1 MHSMKNTD
9 LTEIEISDQVFLKA
23 PLSSS
28 TSKPIIQRWGICPS
42 KIPLTALQ
50 HCVVIGVA
58 YTIRYTGIA
67 DSSTAKR
74 RGRPQVRIQATNA
87 LSAELK
93 SFCDNLTSVSSVM
106 NTYHLCLG
114 IPN

>member
-1 MHSMKNTD
+1 MGDMSIQNSTHS
-9 LTEIEISDQVFLKA
+9 IA
-23 PLSSS
+23 
-28 TSKPIIQRWGICPS
+28 
-42 KIPLTALQ
+42 AL
-50 HCVVIGVA
+50 CAVIGVA

-93 SFCDNLTSVSSVM
+93 SVCDNLASVSSVM

-114 IPN
+114 IPK